1 MEYRQLG
8 KTGFSVGVIGL
19 GVEHLTRVSVE
30 DITTILR
37 SALKQGVNYIDL
49 VWSFPNIIEGVS
61 EALVRERAE
70 PVIAFHLG
78 SCVSNGKYK
87 RSRNPAVCEKH
98 LFETLDLMNLDYA
111 PIANIHYIDNLEVWK
126 KINQKGILTLAKKL
140 KDDGVAKAIS
150 VSTHDPQVIKLAAES
165 GLDSI
170 MHQVNIA
177 SHMYSARNEALQTCS
192 RMGVG
197 VAAMKPFAAG
207 ELLKAG
213 KTAKIASY
221 KTGWKTITMK
231 VPEEANPT
239 KLLNYTLSQP
249 GVCTAVTGISS
260 SDELSSN
267 LEYLQSSN
275 DEKDYQHILAT
286 IEMENA

>member
-8 KTGFSVGVIGL
+8 KTGLSVGVIGL

-37 SALKQGVNYIDL
+37 SALRQGVNYIDL
-49 VWSFPNIIEGVS
+49 VWSLPNIIEGVS
-61 EALVRERAE
+61 EAIIRERAE

-87 RSRNPAVCEKH
+87 RSRNPAYCEKH
-98 LFETLDLMNLDYA
+98 LFETLDSMNLDSA

-126 KINQKGILTLAKKL
+126 KINHKGILKLAKKL
-140 KDDGVAKAIS
+140 KDEGVAKAIS
-150 VSTHDPQVIKLAAES
+150 VSTHDPKVIKLAAES

-177 SHMYSARNEALQTCS
+177 SHMYSARNEALPTCS

-197 VAAMKPFAAG
+197 VVAMKPFAAG
-207 ELLKAG
+207 ELLKTG
-213 KTAKIASY
+213 RTVKIASY
-221 KTGWKTITMK
+221 KTGWRTIKMK

-239 KLLNYTLSQP
+239 KLLSYTLSQP
-249 GVCTAVTGISS
+249 GVCTAVTGVSS
-260 SDELSSN
+260 LDELSNN
-267 LEYLQSSN
+267 LEYLQASN
-275 DEKDYQHILAT
+275 DEKYHENILET
-286 IEMENA
+286 LEMEIV

>member
-1 MEYRQLG
+1 
-8 KTGFSVGVIGL
+8 
-19 GVEHLTRVSVE
+19 
-30 DITTILR
+30 
-37 SALKQGVNYIDL
+37 
-49 VWSFPNIIEGVS
+49 
-61 EALVRERAE
+61 
-70 PVIAFHLG
+70 
-78 SCVSNGKYK
+78 
-87 RSRNPAVCEKH
+87 
-98 LFETLDLMNLDYA
+98 
-111 PIANIHYIDNLEVWK
+111 
-126 KINQKGILTLAKKL
+126 
-140 KDDGVAKAIS
+140 
-150 VSTHDPQVIKLAAES
+150 
-165 GLDSI
+165 
-170 MHQVNIA
+170 
-177 SHMYSARNEALQTCS
+177 
-192 RMGVG
+192 MGVG